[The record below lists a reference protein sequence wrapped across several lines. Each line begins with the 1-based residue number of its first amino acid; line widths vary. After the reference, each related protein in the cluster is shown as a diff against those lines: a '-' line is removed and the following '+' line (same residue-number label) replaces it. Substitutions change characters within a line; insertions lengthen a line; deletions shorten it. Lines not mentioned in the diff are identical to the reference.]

1 MGSMERFDTTLSNRR
16 TPLPGDAANL
26 DRYMPLAIVV
36 SAICAAFLIFF
47 AR

>member
-1 MGSMERFDTTLSNRR
+1 MRR
-16 TPLPGDAANL
+16 LNAKPDSPTPASGEAHL
-26 DRYMPLAIVV
+26 DRYMPLAFIV